1 MENEQSA
8 GHELGDTRSEARG
21 EVIIIIEVIISVS
34 ADDDDVTAI
43 TADATVVGPR
53 TRIVST

>member
-21 EVIIIIEVIISVS
+21 EIIIIEVICLCCPE
-34 ADDDDVTAI
+34 DDDVTAI
-43 TADATVVGPR
+43 TADATVGPR
-53 TRIVST
+53 TKIVST